1 MDISNKGWILF
12 VDQVGLPENSL
23 SKGTFS
29 RFTEVRQLP
38 GTNLEKLIF
47 SITGGI

>member
-1 MDISNKGWILF
+1 MDTSNKVWILF
-12 VDQVGLPENSL
+12 VAQVGLPENSL

-47 SITGGI
+47 SITDDI